1 MRCGRARQVA
11 KCPIFKF
18 APAGQVDALADLGL
32 FVLTLLPMMF
42 SPAGTLGIDFGT
54 SNSAMAWLG
63 PQGSARLMALE
74 GEALAMPTAVFY
86 NAEGGSTHFG
96 RDALTHYLE
105 GTEGRLMRSLKSLL
119 GSPLLME
126 TTQIGHQQISFQD
139 IIGTFLAT
147 LRQRA
152 TESLGTAPR
161 RVVMGRPVHF
171 VDDDPAR
178 DAQAEA
184 SLRAAVE
191 AVGFDEVS
199 FQLEP
204 IAAALDYEQRLTH
217 ESTVLVVD
225 LGGGTS
231 DFTVVRLGPERM
243 QRQNR
248 SADILAT
255 TGVHIGGTDYD
266 RQLNL
271 AQVMPLL
278 GFKHTGPEQREV
290 PSRVFFDL
298 ATWHLIHWQYQPKAL
313 AHAKTLRS
321 NYREPHLH
329 ERLMRVLTERYGHLI
344 AHEVEQAKIRCSVSK
359 HDTSIDL
366 SVIET
371 ALQAP
376 LGVADMQAQ
385 LHDLLARTVACAR
398 ECVQR
403 ANLSDTS
410 LDAIYLTGGSSAL
423 STFQHAL
430 QAEFPSVKLVE
441 GDLFGGVALGLA
453 YSR

>member
-1 MRCGRARQVA
+1 M
-11 KCPIFKF
+11 
-18 APAGQVDALADLGL
+18 
-32 FVLTLLPMMF
+32 TS

-54 SNSAMAWLG
+54 SNSAMAWAG
-63 PQGSARLMALE
+63 PQGTARLIALE

-86 NAEGGSTHFG
+86 NAEDHSTHFG
-96 RDALTHYLE
+96 RDALKHYLE

-119 GSPLLME
+119 GSPLLLE
-126 TTQIGHQQISFQD
+126 TTQIGHQQVSFQD
-139 IIGTFLAT
+139 IIASFLAT
-147 LRQRA
+147 LRERA
-152 TESLGTAPR
+152 TQSLGTAPR

-171 VDDDPAR
+171 VDDNPER

-184 SLRAAVE
+184 SLRQAVE
-191 AVGFDEVS
+191 AVGFEEVS

-204 IAAALDYEQRLTH
+204 IAAALDYEQRLSH

-231 DFTVVRLGPERM
+231 DFTVVRLGPDRM
-243 QRQNR
+243 KKADR
-248 SADILAT
+248 SPDILAT

-278 GFKHTGPEQREV
+278 GYKHTGPAQRKV

-298 ATWHLIHWQYQPKAL
+298 ATWHLIHWQYQPKAI

-321 NYREPHLH
+321 NYSDLRLH
-329 ERLMRVLTERYGHLI
+329 ERLMRVLTGRHGHHI
-344 AHEVEQAKIRCSVSK
+344 AHEVEQAKIRCSVNRA
-359 HDTSIDL
+359 HTAIDL
-366 SVIET
+366 AVIERD
-371 ALQAP
+371 LQAR
-376 LGVADMQAQ
+376 LGLADMQAH

-403 ANLSDTS
+403 ASLTDGS

-423 STFQHAL
+423 STFQQVL
-430 QAEFPSVKLVE
+430 QDEFAGVPLIE